1 MLDIWSRNY
10 KQDLLLVVKRKYF
23 IAIRTDGLVRV
34 TLMVTNLFFFILEIL
49 KHDTKH
55 SSTNLHCLYL

>member
-23 IAIRTDGLVRV
+23 IAIRTDGLVHV
-34 TLMVTNLFFFILEIL
+34 TLMVTNLFFILEIL